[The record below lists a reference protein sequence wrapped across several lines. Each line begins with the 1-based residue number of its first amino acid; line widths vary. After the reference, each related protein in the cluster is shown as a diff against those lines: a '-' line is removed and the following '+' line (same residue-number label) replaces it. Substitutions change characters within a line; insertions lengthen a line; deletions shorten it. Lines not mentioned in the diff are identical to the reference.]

1 MAVVF
6 PLERRPILANDGAAN
21 GRLGSHSRAGRES
34 RGGKVLEH
42 AAGESSI
49 RGPALRPAVLILLYL
64 VAAVVAGRLLDRGW
78 ASLLAYQ
85 PLYEPGGG
93 DASEGPHLTHK
104 LVLVVIDGLSLDR
117 SRQMRTLNR
126 LRSAGADFDC
136 ATGVPACSS
145 SARVTLAT
153 GAWPELHGILTEE
166 PRRALSIDNLF
177 RAAGRVGGSRA
188 IAGSASWSRMFGPD
202 LGDADMLAT
211 PMVERRSAFR
221 AAETALLVLE
231 RQAAQ
236 FVVSR
241 QARLGILELNVAD
254 LAAREQGARSP
265 EYARASLEADR
276 MLGQLADGLSLWTTT
291 LVVTSDH
298 GQPGQPGV
306 PLVMTGR
313 AVRAGVVGAARQIDV
328 APTISA
334 LLGLP
339 IPAAS
344 QGRTLSE
351 AFDAGP
357 EKVAAVLQRQ
367 RAQKQAF
374 ARAYAASIGESAVIQ
389 AGAEAA
395 PDVDALMRSIHAID
409 DQVDAARQARMSP
422 DRSSRLPVA
431 GVALVAAA
439 LALLIVYGRGPRTAP
454 IAGVIG
460 TAAWAAGIVLLEAR
474 LGARPLPPAF
484 GCGDVGP
491 LLTRVAAASFVC
503 ALFGSGFAVA
513 LARLRQA
520 QSSPVEQCLL
530 GLAPI
535 SGAVYVLAMRVAY
548 AYWQQGLSPT
558 WFLGD
563 VGLRLQSLAD
573 LARLRAVACAALL
586 VPALAWVAG
595 RVARS
600 RAPALAILALLVV
613 AAPIEAA
620 GAIYTDVPERVD
632 ASKRYLFYLHGR
644 IVELQGRKAV
654 SPEFG
659 PYEYDAI
666 LQALAEPGFEV
677 ISEIRPA
684 STGLEY
690 AKKVA
695 AAVRRLLLAKVPA
708 DHVTVA
714 GFSKGGGLT
723 LATAAE
729 LGEPRVNFVVMAI
742 CAGDTAT
749 ELAGRVKGRMLSIY
763 DASDKLAGSC
773 ARVLPQGT
781 AGTSHEIV
789 LHVGRGHG
797 TFFTPRKEW
806 LDPLRDWA
814 LGK

>member
-1 MAVVF
+1 MAVVI

-21 GRLGSHSRAGRES
+21 RDSASS
-34 RGGKVLEH
+34 RGRDEKVGGRALEH

-49 RGPALRPAVLILLYL
+49 RGPALRPAVLILVCL
-64 VAAVVAGRLLDRGW
+64 VAAVVAGRLLDRGR
-78 ASLLAYQ
+78 ASLLGYQ
-85 PLYEPGGG
+85 PAHAVAGG

-117 SRQMRTLNR
+117 SRQMRSLNR

-136 ATGVPACSS
+136 AGGIPACSS
-145 SARVTLAT
+145 SARATLAT
-153 GAWPELHGILTEE
+153 GAWPEVHGILTDESR
-166 PRRALSIDNLF
+166 PALSIDNLF
-177 RAAGRVGGSRA
+177 RAAGRVGGTRA
-188 IAGSASWSRMFGPD
+188 LAGSASWSSMFGPD
-202 LGDADMLAT
+202 LGDAAVLAT
-211 PMVERRSAFR
+211 PMVERRSDFR
-221 AAETALLVLE
+221 AAETALLALE
-231 RQAAQ
+231 RQAVQ
-236 FVVSR
+236 FVISR

-254 LAAREQGARSP
+254 LAAREQGAGSS

-276 MLGQLADGLSLWTTT
+276 MLGQLADGLNLWTTT

-298 GQPGQPGV
+298 GQPGQPGI

-313 AVRAGVVGAARQIDV
+313 GIRAGVVGAALQIDV

-344 QGRTLSE
+344 QGRALSE

-357 EKVAAVLQRQ
+357 DKLAAVLQRQ
-367 RAQKQAF
+367 RVQKQAF
-374 ARAYAASIGESAVIQ
+374 ARAYTASIGEPAAIQ
-389 AGAEAA
+389 APGAEAA
-395 PDVDALMRSIHAID
+395 LDVDALVRSIRAID
-409 DQVDAARQARMSP
+409 DRVDAARQARMSSE
-422 DRSSRLPVA
+422 RSSRLPMA
-431 GVALVAAA
+431 AVALVAAA
-439 LALLIVYGRGPRTAP
+439 SALLIVYGRGPRMAP
-454 IAGVIG
+454 TAGVIG
-460 TAAWAAGIVLLEAR
+460 TAAWAAGSVLLEAR
-474 LGARPLPPAF
+474 LEARPLPPAIA
-484 GCGDVGP
+484 CGAVG
-491 LLTRVAAASFVC
+491 LLFTRIAAASFVC
-503 ALFGSGFAVA
+503 ALFGSGLALA
-513 LARLRQA
+513 LARLRHGRF
-520 QSSPVEQCLL
+520 SPVERCLL

-535 SGAVYVLAMRVAY
+535 SGAAYLLAMRVAY

-558 WFLGD
+558 WFLGE

-595 RVARS
+595 RVGRS
-600 RAPALAILALLVV
+600 RAPALAILALLAV
-613 AAPIEAA
+613 AGPIEAA
-620 GAIYTDVPERVD
+620 GAIYSDVPERVD

-677 ISEIRPA
+677 ISEIRPPT
-684 STGLEY
+684 TGLEY

-695 AAVRRLLLAKVPA
+695 AAVRRLLLARVPA

-723 LATAAE
+723 LVTAAE
-729 LGEPRVNFVVMAI
+729 LAEPRVNFVVMAI
-742 CAGDTAT
+742 CGGDTAN
-749 ELAGRVKGRMLSIY
+749 ELAGRLKGRMLSIY
-763 DASDKLAGSC
+763 DASDTLAGSC
-773 ARVLPQGT
+773 ARFLPQG
-781 AGTSHEIV
+781 ASGTSREIV
-789 LHVGRGHG
+789 LHVGKGHG

>member
-1 MAVVF
+1 MVF

-21 GRLGSHSRAGRES
+21 RRLGVTLAGRARKS
-34 RGGKVLEH
+34 GGRILEH

-49 RGPALRPAVLILLYL
+49 RGPALRPAVLILVCL

-78 ASLLAYQ
+78 ASLLGYQ
-85 PLYEPGGG
+85 PSYEIRG

-104 LVLVVIDGLSLDR
+104 LVLVVIDGLSLER
-117 SRQMRTLNR
+117 SRQLRSLNR

-136 ATGVPACSS
+136 AGGIPACSS
-145 SARVTLAT
+145 SARATLVS
-153 GAWPELHGILTEE
+153 GAWPEVHGVLTEE
-166 PRRALSIDNLF
+166 PRPALSIDNLF

-188 IAGSASWSRMFGPD
+188 IAGSASWSSMFGPD
-202 LGDADMLAT
+202 LGDAAVLAT
-211 PMVERRSAFR
+211 PMVERRSPFR
-221 AAETALLVLE
+221 AAETELLALE
-231 RQAAQ
+231 RQAVQ

-254 LAAREQGARSP
+254 LAAREQGARSS

-276 MLGQLADGLSLWTTT
+276 MLGQLADGLNLWTTT

-298 GQPGQPGV
+298 GQPGQPGM

-313 AVRAGVVGAARQIDV
+313 GMRAGAVGAARQIDV
-328 APTISA
+328 APTIAA

-344 QGRTLSE
+344 QGRVLFE
-351 AFDAGP
+351 AFDSGP
-357 EKVAAVLQRQ
+357 DKVAAVLQRQ
-367 RAQKQAF
+367 RVQKQAF
-374 ARAYAASIGESAVIQ
+374 ARAYAASIGEPAAIQ
-389 AGAEAA
+389 AAGAEVA
-395 PDVDALMRSIHAID
+395 PDVDALVRSIRAID
-409 DQVDAARQARMSP
+409 DQVDAARQARMNS

-439 LALLIVYGRGPRTAP
+439 LALLIVYGRGPRMAP

-460 TAAWAAGIVLLEAR
+460 TAAWAAGTVLLEAR
-474 LGARPLPPAF
+474 LGARPLPPAI

-491 LLTRVAAASFVC
+491 LLTRVAAASVVC
-503 ALFGSGFAVA
+503 ALFGSGLALA

-520 QSSPVEQCLL
+520 RSSPAEQCLL

-535 SGAVYVLAMRVAY
+535 SGAAYVLAMRVAY
-548 AYWQQGLSPT
+548 AYWQQGFSPT
-558 WFLGD
+558 WLLGD

-595 RVARS
+595 RVGRS
-600 RAPALAILALLVV
+600 RAPALAILALLAV
-613 AAPIEAA
+613 AGPIEAA
-620 GAIYTDVPERVD
+620 GAIYTDVPEHVD

-666 LQALAEPGFEV
+666 LEALAEPGFEV
-677 ISEIRPA
+677 ISEIRPPT
-684 STGLEY
+684 TGLEY
-690 AKKVA
+690 ATKVA

-742 CAGDTAT
+742 CGGDTAS
-749 ELAGRVKGRMLSIY
+749 ELAGRLKGRMLSIY

-773 ARVLPQGT
+773 ARWLPQGA
-781 AGTSHEIV
+781 AGTSREIV
-789 LHVGRGHG
+789 LHVGKGHG